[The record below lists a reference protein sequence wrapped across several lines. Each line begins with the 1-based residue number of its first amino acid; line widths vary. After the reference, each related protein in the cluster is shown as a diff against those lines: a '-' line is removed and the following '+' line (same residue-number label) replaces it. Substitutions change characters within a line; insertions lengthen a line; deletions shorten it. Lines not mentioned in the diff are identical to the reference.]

1 MATRAIFI
9 SRYIT
14 AGGFSLIV
22 IFGLFWIM
30 QYLINIADRKLDEDD
45 PGRMPEF
52 VRINPE
58 EVVNRHEPPPKPD
71 TLQEPPQVVI
81 VPPDYPGQ
89 AIVRSIERGYVIVE
103 FTVTKSGTTRDIRI
117 VEAVPPGIFDK
128 ASLAAA
134 ASWKYEPRVI
144 DAQPV
149 DVPGVQRKITFELED
164 QFRGTGNHEY
174 SGATT
179 GHKHVR

>member
-1 MATRAIFI
+1 MMQ
-9 SRYIT
+9 
-14 AGGFSLIV
+14 SLI
-22 IFGLFWIM
+22 
-30 QYLINIADRKLDEDD
+30 NKADPKLDEDD

-52 VRINPE
+52 VRVKPE
-58 EVVNRHEPPPKPD
+58 EVVNRREPPPKPD
-71 TLQEPPQVVI
+71 TLQEPPLVAI
-81 VPPDYPGQ
+81 APPDYPGR
-89 AIVRSIERGYVIVE
+89 AIARNIARGYVIVE
-103 FTVTKSGTTRDIRI
+103 FMVTKSGTTRDIRI

-149 DVPGVQRKITFELED
+149 DVPGVRRKITFELED

-174 SGATT
+174 SGTTT